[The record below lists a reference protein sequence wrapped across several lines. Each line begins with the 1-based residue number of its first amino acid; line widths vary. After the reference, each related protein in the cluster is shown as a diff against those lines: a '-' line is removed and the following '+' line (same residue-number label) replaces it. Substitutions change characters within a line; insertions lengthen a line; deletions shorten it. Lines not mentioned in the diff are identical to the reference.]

1 MIIGGYMETRT
12 YKELGIGAGINFII
26 ALFGGFLFSKY
37 FFIYDYD
44 GSGGQAKPIG
54 YYLGII
60 LNVFT
65 IVGIILLFYFCLK
78 IIIKAFKDIRNNI
91 DKKVLI
97 SIIGFLSSFVLIIMA
112 LISEYSLGLL
122 YHYVRGKFS
131 IFIAALFD
139 IPSYIG
145 VLAFIYFYFSY
156 IIHSTKEKNCELE
169 NYKKLEIKSL
179 VSFIVALFSI
189 MAPKIFYPYLEKDRY
204 LSIYIEYFFGKI
216 LVAFSFIGIVMV
228 FYFSI
233 KIIMKSFIDIR
244 KNVLD
249 KSLICIYGFLS
260 SFLLLILISICQD
273 IIVGFLLVRISFYI
287 DVFICMY
294 FYFKYLFCR

>member
-1 MIIGGYMETRT
+1 METKT

-26 ALFGGFLFSKY
+26 SLFGGFLFSKY

-44 GSGGQAKPIG
+44 GSRGQAKPTG

-78 IIIKAFKDIRNNI
+78 IIMKAFKDTRNNV
-91 DKKVLI
+91 DKKALI

-122 YHYVRGKFS
+122 YSYTRGSFE
-131 IFIAALFD
+131 IFMAALFD

-156 IIHSTKEKNCELE
+156 IIHSTKEKNSELE
-169 NYKKLEIKSL
+169 IYKKLEIKSF
-179 VSFIVALFSI
+179 VSFIVALFGI
-189 MAPKIFYPYLEKDRY
+189 MAPKIFYPYFEKDRH

-216 LVAFSFIGIVMV
+216 LVAFSFIGIIMV

-244 KNVLD
+244 KNILD
-249 KSLICIYGFLS
+249 KRLICVYGFLS

-273 IIVGFLLVRISFYI
+273 IIGGFLLVGISFYI
-287 DVFICMY
+287 DVFICIY

>member
-1 MIIGGYMETRT
+1 METRT

-26 ALFGGFLFSKY
+26 SLFGGFLFSKY

-44 GSGGQAKPIG
+44 GSRGQAKPIG

-78 IIIKAFKDIRNNI
+78 IIIKAFKDNRNNV

-122 YHYVRGKFS
+122 YSHVRGSFV

-145 VLAFIYFYFSY
+145 VLASIFFYFSY
-156 IIHSTKEKNCELE
+156 IIHSTKEKNSELE
-169 NYKKLEIKSL
+169 IYKKLEIKSI

-189 MAPKIFYPYLEKDRY
+189 MSPKIFYPYLEKDRY
-204 LSIYIEYFFGKI
+204 LTIYIEYFFGKI
-216 LVAFSFIGIVMV
+216 LVAFSFIGIIMV

-233 KIIMKSFIDIR
+233 KIIVKSFIDIR
-244 KNVLD
+244 KNILD
-249 KSLICIYGFLS
+249 KSLICLYGFLS

-273 IIVGFLLVRISFYI
+273 IIGGFLLVGISFYI
-287 DVFICMY
+287 DVFICIY

>member
-1 MIIGGYMETRT
+1 MIIGGYMETKT
-12 YKELGIGAGINFII
+12 YKELGIGAGVNFII

-44 GSGGQAKPIG
+44 GSRGQAKPIG
-54 YYLGII
+54 YYLSII

-65 IVGIILLFYFCLK
+65 ILSIILLFYFCLK
-78 IIIKAFKDIRNNI
+78 IIIKAFKDTRSNA

-145 VLAFIYFYFSY
+145 VLAFIFFYFSY
-156 IIHSTKEKNCELE
+156 IIHSTKEKNSELE
-169 NYKKLEIKSL
+169 IYKKLEIKSI
-179 VSFIVALFSI
+179 VSFIVALLGI
-189 MAPKIFYPYLEKDRY
+189 MAPKIFYPYLEKDRH
-204 LSIYIEYFFGKI
+204 LSIYIEYFFGKAL
-216 LVAFSFIGIVMV
+216 LVFSFVGIIMV

-233 KIIMKSFIDIR
+233 RIMIKSFIDIR
-244 KNVLD
+244 KNIQD
-249 KSLICIYGFLS
+249 KSSICVYGFLS
-260 SFLLLILISICQD
+260 SFLLLILICIRQD
-273 IIVGFLLVRISFYI
+273 IIGEFLLVRISFYI
-287 DVFICMY
+287 DVFISIY